1 MTLIILF
8 GLGLFAAFMLCI
20 VLLMGRSST
29 QGALLE
35 QVAREARGSGAISGP
50 WRPVSAD
57 AMARPF
63 TALRRIFS
71 AEPDPEIVYRLMLA
85 GYRKPYHAD
94 IFLGMRLAVPAV
106 LGLSAAM
113 IFSDNAIVFFLLAL
127 VIGFFAPDFW
137 LSYATNR
144 RRERLRLSLPDSL
157 DLLAICL
164 EAGLG
169 LDQAVVRVGQE
180 LEVSHPELSQELLLI
195 NFEQRAGVQRNA
207 AWQSFAVRANF
218 ESARSFVAM
227 LIQTDRFGTPIAKS
241 LGAFSDALRTQRRQK
256 AEERAAK
263 TTIKLVPPLVFCIFP
278 AMGVVVI
285 GPALVAISYFFSH
298 FLHDLSCMF
307 FKSKEVNYG

>member
-8 GLGLFAAFMLCI
+8 GVGLFAVFTLCF
-20 VLLMGRSST
+20 VLLFRGSSS
-29 QGALLE
+29 QAALLE
-35 QVAREARGSGAISGP
+35 QVARSARGTGPVAGP
-50 WRPVSAD
+50 WRPSLNSDLLAK
-57 AMARPF
+57 PF
-63 TALRRIFS
+63 TVFRRFFS
-71 AEPDPEIVYRLMLA
+71 NEPDPEVVRRLTLA
-85 GYRKPYHAD
+85 GYRKPHHAD
-94 IFLGMRLAVPAV
+94 IFLGMRLAVPAT

-113 IFSDNAIVFFLLAL
+113 YFTDNVFIFFVLAL

-169 LDQAVVRVGQE
+169 MDQAVVRVGQE
-180 LEVSHPELSQELLLI
+180 LEVSHPELSEELLLI

-207 AWQSFAVRANF
+207 AWESFAVRANF

-256 AEERAAK
+256 AEEKAAK

-278 AMGVVVI
+278 AMGVVVV
-285 GPALVAISYFFSH
+285 GPAIVLLRDFFAH
-298 FLHDLSCMF
+298 FM
-307 FKSKEVNYG
+307 KS

>member
-8 GLGLFAAFMLCI
+8 GVGLFAAFMLGF
-20 VLLMGRSST
+20 VLLISRST
-29 QGALLE
+29 AQGALLE
-35 QVAREARGSGAISGP
+35 QVAREARGTGPVRGP
-50 WRPVSAD
+50 WRPSVSSDLVAK
-57 AMARPF
+57 PF
-63 TALRRIFS
+63 TAFRSFFAS
-71 AEPDPEIVYRLMLA
+71 EPDPEIVRRLMLA
-85 GYRKPYHAD
+85 GYRRPHHAD
-94 IFLGMRLAVPAV
+94 IFLGMRLAIPAV
-106 LGLSAAM
+106 LGLTAAM
-113 IFSDNAIVFFLLAL
+113 VFSSGTIVAFMIAL
-127 VIGFFAPDFW
+127 VLGFFIPDFW
-137 LSYATNR
+137 LGYAINR

-180 LEVSHPELSQELLLI
+180 LEVSHPELSEELLLI
-195 NFEQRAGVQRNA
+195 NFEQRAGVQRNS

-285 GPALVAISYFFSH
+285 GPAIVALSH
-298 FLHDLSCMF
+298 FFEHFMS
-307 FKSKEVNYG
+307 

>member
-35 QVAREARGSGAISGP
+35 QVAREARGSGPISGP

-57 AMARPF
+57 AVARPF

-71 AEPDPEIVYRLMLA
+71 AEPDPEIVRRLMLA

-113 IFSDNAIVFFLLAL
+113 IFSDNAIIFFLLAL

-137 LSYATNR
+137 LSFATNR

-180 LEVSHPELSQELLLI
+180 LEVSHPELSEELLLI

-298 FLHDLSCMF
+298 FLHA
-307 FKSKEVNYG
+307 

>member
-1 MTLIILF
+1 MTLLIL
-8 GLGLFAAFMLCI
+8 LGLAVFLALMLI
-20 VLLMGRSST
+20 FVFLMSRSSA

-35 QVAREARGSGAISGP
+35 QVAREARGTGPVVGP

-57 AMARPF
+57 VVAKPF
-63 TALRRIFS
+63 TAVRRMFS
-71 AEPDPEIVYRLMLA
+71 AEPNPEIVHRLMLA
-85 GYRKPYHAD
+85 GYRKPYHSD

-106 LGLSAAM
+106 LGLTAVM
-113 IFSDNAIVFFLLAL
+113 VFSDNAIIFFMLAL

-157 DLLAICL
+157 DLMAICL

-180 LEVSHPELSQELLLI
+180 LEVSHRELSEELLLV

-207 AWQSFAVRANF
+207 AWQAFAVRANF

-241 LGAFSDALRTQRRQK
+241 LGAFSDSLRTQRRQK

-285 GPALVAISYFFSH
+285 GPAVVAVSYAFAH
-298 FLHDLSCMF
+298 FLH
-307 FKSKEVNYG
+307 V

>member
-8 GLGLFAAFMLCI
+8 GLGLFAAFMLCL

-35 QVAREARGSGAISGP
+35 QVAREARGTGPVSGP

-57 AMARPF
+57 TVAKPF

-71 AEPDPEIVYRLMLA
+71 AEPDPEIVHRLMLA

-94 IFLGMRLAVPAV
+94 IFLGMRLAVPAA
-106 LGLSAAM
+106 LGLSAAL
-113 IFSDNAIVFFLLAL
+113 IFSDNVIIFFLLAL

-144 RRERLRLSLPDSL
+144 RRDKLRLSLPDSL

-278 AMGVVVI
+278 AMGVVVV

-298 FLHDLSCMF
+298 FLH
-307 FKSKEVNYG
+307 G